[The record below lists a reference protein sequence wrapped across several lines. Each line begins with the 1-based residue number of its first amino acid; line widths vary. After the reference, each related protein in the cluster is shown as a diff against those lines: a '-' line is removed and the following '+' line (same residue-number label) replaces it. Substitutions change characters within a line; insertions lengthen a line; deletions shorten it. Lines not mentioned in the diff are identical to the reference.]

1 MQGWTAQSE
10 FLNVR
15 IVTIKSVIWKCVSR
29 KQRTI
34 WIHSEGYCR
43 RVNWNKQIY
52 GAQQWKEQA
61 IAGTNMPGACLTS
74 IKVKSLIA
82 LIISVP
88 LHFKQ
93 PLALPKYFNCAG
105 RIVAL
110 LGRDIRKGDKEKEA
124 EVQTC
129 IFRRNG
135 SNEYP
140 EVKKWNNYK
149 SPSLHQ

>member
-1 MQGWTAQSE
+1 
-10 FLNVR
+10 
-15 IVTIKSVIWKCVSR
+15 
-29 KQRTI
+29 
-34 WIHSEGYCR
+34 
-43 RVNWNKQIY
+43 
-52 GAQQWKEQA
+52 
-61 IAGTNMPGACLTS
+61 MPGACLTF

-110 LGRDIRKGDKEKEA
+110 LRRDIRKGDKEKKEA

-129 IFRRNG
+129 IFRRKG
-135 SNEYP
+135 PNEYP
-140 EVKKWNNYK
+140 EVKKMEQ
-149 SPSLHQ
+149 L